1 MAREKD
7 CHMKIIFTHNEKTI
21 EIEYLGTGNGE
32 AKLYGVPTDYSEDG
46 YYVSSWQKT
55 EIEPVPAC
63 AVSDAHLL
71 CHVNIEKD
79 RESFVLKTVKTT
91 EGADCH
97 A

>member
-1 MAREKD
+1 MA
-7 CHMKIIFTHNEKTI
+7 
-21 EIEYLGTGNGE
+21 
-32 AKLYGVPTDYSEDG
+32 
-46 YYVSSWQKT
+46 KT
-55 EIEPVPAC
+55 EIEPAPAC

-79 RESFVLKTVKTT
+79 RENFVLKTVKTT